1 MEDFF
6 LQKVPQLTREPFLSI
21 PRRFRSDMVEMYF
34 EFFPNFLFNVCVS
47 CAKKSKILSIRVE
60 KIE

>member
-6 LQKVPQLTREPFLSI
+6 LQKVTQLTREPFLSI

-34 EFFPNFLFNVCVS
+34 EFFQTSYSMCVS
-47 CAKKSKILSIRVE
+47 CAKNNLKFGDPCRK
-60 KIE
+60 K